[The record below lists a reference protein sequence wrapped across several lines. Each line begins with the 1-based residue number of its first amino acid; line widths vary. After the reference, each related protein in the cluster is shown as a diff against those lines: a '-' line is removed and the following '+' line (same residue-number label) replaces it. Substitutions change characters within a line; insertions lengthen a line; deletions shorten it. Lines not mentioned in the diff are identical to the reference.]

1 MSRSPTVRLLPLAAA
16 GLLACASGAMAQGQP
31 AAQPPHDGSQ
41 SQQTLQ
47 NNSATRALD
56 RAAGT
61 NTSGA
66 YPSQSDGT
74 PGNPPG
80 TALGRAVDRAAG
92 TNISGA
98 HPGNEAKSGNEGA
111 NPPGTAGSRALDRA
125 AGTNTSGAHPG
136 QSDGTAANPPG
147 TAGSRALDR
156 AAGTNTSGAY
166 PSQSDG
172 TAANPPGTAAGRAM
186 DRATDG
192 KATETPRH
200 EGTTPGARPDK
211 RSDSGRLLLAQNALG
226 TEPGVTDRGATLK
239 GPEAKGGT
247 GGNSGRIPGP
257 RTGTAGNGASVP
269 EGQGRHG
276 AGAPGSPTGNT
287 TEAPSLG
294 TRQVAPPTG
303 SPSLQE
309 RPSSAK

>member
-1 MSRSPTVRLLPLAAA
+1 MSRHPTIRLLPLAAA
-16 GLLACASGAMAQGQP
+16 GLLACTTGAIATSARAQPQT
-31 AAQPPHDGSQ
+31 AAQPRHEGSQ
-41 SQQTLQ
+41 SQQSLQ

-61 NTSGA
+61 NVSGA
-66 YPSQSDGT
+66 YPSQADGT
-74 PGNPPG
+74 TTNPPG

-92 TNISGA
+92 TDVSGA
-98 HPGNEAKSGNEGA
+98 YPGHEAKTGNDGR
-111 NPPGTAGSRALDRA
+111 NPPGTAGSRAV
-125 AGTNTSGAHPG
+125 
-136 QSDGTAANPPG
+136 
-147 TAGSRALDR
+147 DR

-186 DRATDG
+186 DRAADG
-192 KATETPRH
+192 KAGEPPRPVP
-200 EGTTPGARPDK
+200 TTPDARPDK

-239 GPEAKGGT
+239 GPEAQGGT
-247 GGNSGRIPGP
+247 GNNSGRIPGP

-276 AGAPGSPTGNT
+276 AGAPGSTTGNT

-294 TRQVAPPTG
+294 TRQVTPPT
-303 SPSLQE
+303 SNPSLQD
-309 RPSSAK
+309 RPSSAR